1 MPTSEPVCLPKVQS
15 KSSSPALESIKVEK
29 NHFDSLWPSLNENPQ
44 MNKPKLGKLSIKK
57 SSSKEI
63 KKKENSPVPVP
74 SNETTLPVWGK
85 KSNESSI
92 SQQHS
97 LIDLM
102 NEEMKKLELKTPPK
116 VMESKPKKAINIS
129 SSSNN
134 TTSPKGWNMSNQSS
148 TSAACSS
155 SPTVSIAQIIEM
167 EKRSKD
173 QYVKLKS
180 RPLNLIQLEEAAIE
194 DLKKIYNID
203 NITNMNIRIEIV
215 DIDNINCP
223 PVWKK

>member
-1 MPTSEPVCLPKVQS
+1 
-15 KSSSPALESIKVEK
+15 
-29 NHFDSLWPSLNENPQ
+29 

-57 SSSKEI
+57 SISKEI

-74 SNETTLPVWGK
+74 SNESNLPVWGK
-85 KSNESSI
+85 KSNEILI

-116 VMESKPKKAINIS
+116 VIEPKPKKVINS

-134 TTSPKGWNMSNQSS
+134 TASPKGWNMSNQSS
-148 TSAACSS
+148 TSTACSS
-155 SPTVSIAQIIEM
+155 SPIVSIAQIIEM

>member
-1 MPTSEPVCLPKVQS
+1 MPTSEPVCSPKVQL
-15 KSSSPALESIKVEK
+15 KSSSPVLQTTKVEK
-29 NHFDSLWPSLNENPQ
+29 NQFDSIWPSLNENPQ

-57 SSSKEI
+57 SISKEI

-74 SNETTLPVWGK
+74 SNESNLPVWGK

-116 VMESKPKKAINIS
+116 VMESKPKKVING

-148 TSAACSS
+148 TSTACSS

-194 DLKKIYNID
+194 DLKKIYNIE

>member
-1 MPTSEPVCLPKVQS
+1 M
-15 KSSSPALESIKVEK
+15 KSSSPALDSIKVEK
-29 NHFDSLWPSLNENPQ
+29 NQFDSLWPSLNENPQ

-57 SSSKEI
+57 SISKEI

-74 SNETTLPVWGK
+74 SNSNNLPVWGK

-92 SQQHS
+92 SEQHS

-116 VMESKPKKAINIS
+116 VMESKPKVIN

-134 TTSPKGWNMSNQSS
+134 MISPKGWNMSNQSS
-148 TSAACSS
+148 TSTACSS